1 MSKGQEG
8 SEATRI
14 EEGGNDEGEKG
25 KRKKKCKT
33 LALARDRFSSL
44 LLSCVFLR
52 NPEEARPAAGF
63 CPSRTRED
71 GECQPALPSLSLPS
85 RDSSQFFFEL
95 FVSNFTSPPCHVASS
110 FFFPV
115 CPSAI
120 RGVDERARSSCF
132 TSLACPPLSALLPSF
147 LHLFLF
153 FSPFLRS
160 FALLIHF
167 TTVVSSPSILRPPFS
182 CLSVVSS
189 LLPRALR
196 SPPPPAPPLFSAPAS
211 SFPSFAAYVGSIY
224 SFPRSLFSPDRL
236 RRYFLVAPSLPWL
249 YATLLSSPSPS
260 FLPSS
265 LTPTGREK
273 QPPLSLARSS
283 LYHRPDS
290 ILLSFSPAFSF
301 SPSSIHLSIFLFLSL
316 PYPRA
321 PLSLYFFLSLPPFPS
336 LPLLL
341 PAAPLTLLRQFF
353 LRGAPFTFF
362 QRYRRR
368 LLASSRTFPF
378 RGHYPR
384 DDGQPALSPGK
395 RKRKRPSLLPPFSFA
410 LSLAPLLQLPL
421 PSCVSRLEGL
431 KSSRRVSSVLFFRG
445 SLSPHLFLLF
455 SFSLSFFLSFA
466 EMRMIKE
473 TNKICMTTGGFCIKH
488 YTVPHVGPSDL
499 ALL

>member
-1 MSKGQEG
+1 MGGGTEREFYVFEIAFPTDSGGKICEHYMCERFDKFLSSLFQMSKGQEG
-8 SEATRI
+8 SEETRI
-14 EEGGNDEGEKG
+14 EEGGNDEGGKG

-132 TSLACPPLSALLPSF
+132 TSLAFPPLSALLPSF

-189 LLPRALR
+189 LLPPALR
-196 SPPPPAPPLFSAPAS
+196 SPPCRFSSLLRPGLILSLFCRVRWFHLLVPSFPLLPRPSKTLFSRGPFAS
-211 SFPSFAAYVGSIY
+211 MVIRHPS
-224 SFPRSLFSPDRL
+224 
-236 RRYFLVAPSLPWL
+236 
-249 YATLLSSPSPS
+249 
-260 FLPSS
+260 
-265 LTPTGREK
+265 
-273 QPPLSLARSS
+273 
-283 LYHRPDS
+283 
-290 ILLSFSPAFSF
+290 LLSFSLFSSFFSYPNRQGETTSPFPRAFF
-301 SPSSIHLSIFLFLSL
+301 PISPS
-316 PYPRA
+316 
-321 PLSLYFFLSLPPFPS
+321 
-336 LPLLL
+336 
-341 PAAPLTLLRQFF
+341 
-353 LRGAPFTFF
+353 
-362 QRYRRR
+362 
-368 LLASSRTFPF
+368 
-378 RGHYPR
+378 
-384 DDGQPALSPGK
+384 
-395 RKRKRPSLLPPFSFA
+395 
-410 LSLAPLLQLPL
+410 
-421 PSCVSRLEGL
+421 
-431 KSSRRVSSVLFFRG
+431 
-445 SLSPHLFLLF
+445 
-455 SFSLSFFLSFA
+455 
-466 EMRMIKE
+466 
-473 TNKICMTTGGFCIKH
+473 
-488 YTVPHVGPSDL
+488 
-499 ALL
+499 